1 MQNYRRTPSP
11 YPRSY
16 DATQAIPSGMRSL
29 VYSPRSQWLRG
40 HETIHLRR
48 GALPRRSYVR
58 FEQTEFNPPM
68 ADPNTAQFPNSGVGS
83 SYHEATRFPPG
94 LTPILNAA
102 TPNLLS
108 PIHSPTYENPGPINF
123 EQNNNAQA
131 SSTSYPVYRP
141 PALRAGSP
149 VLMAN
154 RAALHY
160 PEHPPPAPN
169 GGPDLPSPDNLV
181 WPIDVDGPPEYDHG
195 IEDGGNEASSTT
207 GENPARNEPAD
218 PNEDPIVIDSDSA
231 PHSMAGSRVPTPNP
245 PNFFDPDDYHR
256 LRPTQIRAFITR
268 PNDPLRYDRYL
279 FGPQEFHDMYQSMV
293 SVFRRYCLACP
304 DGNFVDER
312 VHAYQEFT
320 RCYRAAIRR
329 VRRV

>member
-16 DATQAIPSGMRSL
+16 DATQVRAFFLIVLFLEHEKQGVPTFASSKPSSI
-29 VYSPRSQWLRG
+29 LRWR
-40 HETIHLRR
+40 IRI
-48 GALPRRSYVR
+48 LP
-58 FEQTEFNPPM
+58 N
-68 ADPNTAQFPNSGVGS
+68 
-83 SYHEATRFPPG
+83 YHEATRFPPG

-154 RAALHY
+154 RAVLQY
-160 PEHPPPAPN
+160 PEQPPPAPH
-169 GGPDLPSPDNLV
+169 GGPNLPSPDNLI

-268 PNDPLRYDRYL
+268 PNDPLRYDQYL

>member
-149 VLMAN
+149 VSSYGESSCSAVS
-154 RAALHY
+154 RATSTCATWGLTF
-160 PEHPPPAPN
+160 
-169 GGPDLPSPDNLV
+169 LV
-181 WPIDVDGPPEYDHG
+181 LITCWPIDVDGPPEYDHG

-268 PNDPLRYDRYL
+268 PMIHSAMIDTCLVRKNSR
-279 FGPQEFHDMYQSMV
+279 HV
-293 SVFRRYCLACP
+293 SKHGIGISSLLLGVS
-304 DGNFVDER
+304 
-312 VHAYQEFT
+312 
-320 RCYRAAIRR
+320 
-329 VRRV
+329 